1 MATEHRLR
9 EELDPHIE
17 RLRDLPLIRRVSG
30 SGSSESCVVQPSR
43 YRKVEF
49 RMCPYDQWHAGGI
62 AEIPAEVWEVIL
74 RGIEAD
80 SNASPGATAEART
93 GEQREAEAS

>member
-1 MATEHRLR
+1 
-9 EELDPHIE
+9 
-17 RLRDLPLIRRVSG
+17 
-30 SGSSESCVVQPSR
+30 
-43 YRKVEF
+43 
-49 RMCPYDQWHAGGI
+49 MCPYDQWHAGGI

-93 GEQREAEAS
+93 GEEQTAEASSSS